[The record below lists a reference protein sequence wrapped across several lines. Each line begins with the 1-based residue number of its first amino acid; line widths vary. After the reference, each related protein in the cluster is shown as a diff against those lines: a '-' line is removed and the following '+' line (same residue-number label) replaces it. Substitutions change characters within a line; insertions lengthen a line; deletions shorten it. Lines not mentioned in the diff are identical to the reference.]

1 MNFLYNLKIGTRLIV
16 MTAISSFLLLVVGL
30 IGVWGIQQGSKA
42 LAQVYDRHLL
52 SINQL
57 QQVRLTQFQIRNDIF
72 QARLAQDAF
81 AAQEIF
87 DQIDKRIRTISES
100 LAAYQKQPLSAHE
113 KKLLDTYT
121 TARLDFGRNGIEIM
135 RGLLSSEKYA
145 DADSHGKNVLDPAF
159 LRVQKETDA
168 LVDHL
173 TGEAG
178 AYHQKMEGLAHV
190 LNLASIIGVIVGL
203 ALSIALGLIIRMS
216 IVRGTITLELAASR
230 LAQGDLT
237 GNVKI
242 SGQDELTHVASTF
255 NLISHEFSRIV
266 GDIRTAAD
274 QISDSASRTTSNS
287 QNVASASSQQEQC
300 ALNASS
306 AAQSLTQTVTEV
318 GENIASMVMSADQAS
333 ELAFT
338 GQKVI
343 GEAAAGIESISNSVR
358 QTSNVIASLGSH
370 SDVIGHIVG
379 VIKDIA
385 DQTNLLAL
393 NAAIEAARAG
403 EQGRGFAVV
412 ADEVRKLAERT
423 ARATDEIST
432 TVNTIQSETAQAV
445 QNMELA
451 QQEVNRGVEK
461 ARQGDRAITDINH
474 AVTALSGQIHSIDK
488 IRARQD
494 ESSRDIT
501 QRVQEILGMASDNRM
516 AAENSARSAL
526 ELTEL
531 STHLTAA
538 VSRFRL

>member
-57 QQVRLTQFQIRNDIF
+57 QKVRLTQFQIRNDIF

-113 KKLLDTYT
+113 KQLLDTYT
-121 TARLDFGRNGIEIM
+121 AARLDFGRNGIEIM

-474 AVTALSGQIHSIDK
+474 AVTALSGQIHTIDK